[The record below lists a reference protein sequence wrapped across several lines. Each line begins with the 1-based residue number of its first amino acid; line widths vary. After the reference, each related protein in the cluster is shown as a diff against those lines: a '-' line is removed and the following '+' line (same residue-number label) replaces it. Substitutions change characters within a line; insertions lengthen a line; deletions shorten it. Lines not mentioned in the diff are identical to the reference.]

1 MPIYGYRRTVVNEEV
16 GLLELREIT
25 LSFAAADL
33 RRLACFLEYFAD
45 EIESGCWRS
54 SHAHL
59 TTFDGEWERDHPNID
74 VVRANP
80 APESPARLKQVARLI
95 HQRRETEPSVQ

>member
-1 MPIYGYRRTVVNEEV
+1 MPIYGYKRTVVNEEF

-25 LSFAAADL
+25 LDFKAADL
-33 RRLACFLEYFAD
+33 RRLACFLEHYAD

-59 TTFDGEWERDHPNID
+59 TAFDREWKHDHPNID
-74 VVRANP
+74 VVIANP
-80 APESPARLKQVARLI
+80 DPEPPARLK
-95 HQRRETEPSVQ
+95 